1 MFFEPLSWGNAS
13 VFITNVIKLLCFDL
27 NKGLY
32 WPNIAF
38 SFEKQTLTM
47 KHLISLALATT
58 MLAGVS
64 AKAADIDP
72 APAVEEAHDW
82 RGSYFGIQ
90 GGGVFGSNVE
100 ASSPAVNP
108 IFFINGSDLD
118 GVHGGIFGGYNF
130 QSGKIVF
137 GIDNDFSVTSSDSR
151 FDPDTTADLRTLS
164 SVRGRIGFAFDR
176 VLPYVTGG
184 LAYGNVRLSANGLGS
199 DSQFQ
204 FGWTAGAGVET
215 ALSDYVS
222 ARVQYTYSD
231 LGSDAFLT
239 NVNGGANVDLGGIH
253 TIRAGVSI
261 KTAPLWNKILGR

>member
-1 MFFEPLSWGNAS
+1 
-13 VFITNVIKLLCFDL
+13 
-27 NKGLY
+27 
-32 WPNIAF
+32 
-38 SFEKQTLTM
+38 M
-47 KHLISLALATT
+47 KYLISLALAST

-64 AKAADIDP
+64 AQAADIDP
-72 APAVEEAHDW
+72 APVVEEAHDW

-90 GGGVFGSNVE
+90 GGGVFGSNVT
-100 ASSPAVNP
+100 ASAP
-108 IFFINGSDLD
+108 IVAPVAFANGTDLD

-130 QSGKIVF
+130 QSGNIVF
-137 GIDNDFSVTSSDSR
+137 GIDNDFSFTSA
-151 FDPDTTADLRTLS
+151 DTTSGNAIADLRTLS
-164 SVRGRIGFAFDR
+164 SVRGRVGYAFDR

-184 LAYGNVRLSANGLGS
+184 LAYGNVRARSPGFGT

-215 ALSDYVS
+215 ALTDYVS

-231 LGSDAFLT
+231 LGSDGFLAD
-239 NVNGGANVDLGGIH
+239 VLGGANVDLGGIH